1 MCYNKTVAC
10 IRLKNIQNACKME
23 PRGYEIAL
31 RLGAPEDTQ

>member
-1 MCYNKTVAC
+1 MHVFVS
-10 IRLKNIQNACKME
+10 NIQNTCKME